1 MYKRVLYENW
11 ADWVPYLA
19 FGVTAL
25 VFLSFVVRALTLRR
39 ERAEQMARLPLEG
52 DTGSEEQRA

>member
-19 FGVTAL
+19 FGVTAV
-25 VFLSFVVRALTLRR
+25 VFFSFVVRALTLRR
-39 ERAEQMARLPLEG
+39 ERADQMARLPLE
-52 DTGSEEQRA
+52 EEAES

>member
-1 MYKRVLYENW
+1 MYKRVLYETW
-11 ADWVPYLA
+11 AAWVPYLA

-39 ERAEQMARLPLEG
+39 ERADQMARLPLE
-52 DTGSEEQRA
+52 DEAES

>member
-11 ADWVPYLA
+11 AEWVPYLA

-39 ERAEQMARLPLEG
+39 ERADQMARLPLE
-52 DTGSEEQRA
+52 DESEEPRA